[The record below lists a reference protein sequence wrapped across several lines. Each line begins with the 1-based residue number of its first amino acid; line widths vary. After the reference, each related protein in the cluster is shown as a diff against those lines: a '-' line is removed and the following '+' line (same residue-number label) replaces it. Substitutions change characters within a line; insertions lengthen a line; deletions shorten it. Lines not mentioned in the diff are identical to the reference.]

1 MSQARTS
8 ELPSGQV
15 TFLFTDIEGSTQLMQ
30 RHPDEMKSALA
41 RHHALL
47 QGSIDAH
54 RGRVFQVIGDGL
66 CSAFSSPDDA
76 LFAALEAQRAL
87 QHEDWGR
94 VGTLR
99 VRMGLH
105 TGVAE
110 TRDGEYLS
118 SLTLVRVQRV
128 TAAGHGGQTLLSSAA
143 AGEVASRLPEG
154 TTLRDLGPHKLRGL
168 AEAEAIYQLIASDLP
183 SDFPPLRLEEASAAS
198 ATPLHQLVR
207 GRLIDRA
214 GEALQLKQHWELAL
228 QARGHLVLLS
238 GEPGIGKT

>member
-1 MSQARTS
+1 MNDLRAVD
-8 ELPSGQV
+8 LPTGTV
-15 TFLFTDIEGSTQLMQ
+15 TFLFTDIESSTQLIQ
-30 RHPDEMKSALA
+30 QHPEASKVVLA
-41 RHHALL
+41 RHQALL
-47 QGSIDAH
+47 QGAIEAH
-54 RGRVFQVIGDGL
+54 GGRVFQVIGDAL
-66 CSAFSSPDDA
+66 LSAFARPDDA
-76 LFAALEAQRAL
+76 LAAALQAQRAV
-87 QHEDWGR
+87 QQEDWGEI
-94 VGTLR
+94 GTLR